1 MRSVNMTV
9 YILWISVLIVIW
21 WIAIWGLIEI
31 GLKQIVGNSQ
41 TLAVYAYT
49 GMILAVLGIVYIQ
62 PDLIER
68 FI

>member
-1 MRSVNMTV
+1 MVSSSE
-9 YILWISVLIVIW
+9 ILWISVLIVVW

-41 TLAVYAYT
+41 RLAVYAYSA
-49 GMILAVLGIVYIQ
+49 MIVAVLGIVYKY
-62 PDLIER
+62 PHLIER

>member
-1 MRSVNMTV
+1 M
-9 YILWISVLIVIW
+9 LIVVW

-41 TLAVYAYT
+41 TLAVYAYS
-49 GMILAVLGIVYIQ
+49 GMILAVLGIVYIH
-62 PDLIER
+62 PHLIER

>member
-1 MRSVNMTV
+1 MNGSTTAD
-9 YILWISVLIVIW
+9 ILWISVLIVVW

-41 TLAVYAYT
+41 TLAVYAYS
-49 GMILAVLGIVYIQ
+49 GMILAVLGIVYIH
-62 PDLIER
+62 PHLIER

>member
-1 MRSVNMTV
+1 MTV